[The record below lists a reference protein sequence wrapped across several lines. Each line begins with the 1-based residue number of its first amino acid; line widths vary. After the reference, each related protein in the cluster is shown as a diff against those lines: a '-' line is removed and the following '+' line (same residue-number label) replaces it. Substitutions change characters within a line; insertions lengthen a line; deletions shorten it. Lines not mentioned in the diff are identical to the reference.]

1 MLYESGDLM
10 YYKDKSEYKGTIK
23 IGLKSK
29 PRKAKKTELIM
40 TCENKG
46 KEYSLIQPDC
56 TP

>member
-23 IGLKSK
+23 IGPKSK

-46 KEYSLIQPDC
+46 KEYSLI
-56 TP
+56 